1 MAKVN
6 IKTRPGARQTSVEK
20 EADGSLAVKVK
31 EPARE
36 GRANEAVIEAVAEYF
51 DVPKTKVRIL
61 RGGAGR
67 NKLIEIGG
75 LEK

>member
-1 MAKVN
+1 MKIA
-6 IKTRPGARQTSVEK
+6 IKTRPGARQTSVERK
-20 EADGSLAVKVK
+20 ADGSLVVKVK

-36 GRANEAVIEAVAEYF
+36 GWANEAVIEAVAGYF

-75 LEK
+75 LKK